1 MPFHH
6 FSRFL
11 GARKRDGHPALRIDR
26 GLSLLVLC
34 AIFLITPAARA
45 QKIDDLKPQG
55 YVNDFANILS
65 QSAKNQLTA
74 LCTEVDQKAQAQ
86 VAVVIV
92 KSLEGRPLE
101 DYSIALATKW
111 GIGPKQK
118 ARGVMILLAVQ
129 DRVDRFEVGYGLEP
143 ILPDGK
149 VGGFGREAVPFLR
162 AGNYDAAVLLMTR
175 RVADVIAEDRGI
187 TLSGGP
193 ARTARRVNTDHD
205 SPASAIVVVILVVVF
220 LILGRF
226 GGFGGGSGYNR
237 RGGSGWWIGPM
248 IGGGLGGGGWGGGGG
263 FGGSGGGGGGFG
275 GFGGGGFG
283 GGGSSGSW

>member
-1 MPFHH
+1 MPLHL
-6 FSRFL
+6 FSRIL
-11 GARKRDGHPALRIDR
+11 GARKPDGHPAHRIGR
-26 GLSLLVLC
+26 RLSLVVFC
-34 AIFLITPAARA
+34 AILLIAPAARA
-45 QKIDDLKPQG
+45 QKVDDLKPQG
-55 YVNDFANILS
+55 YVNDFAGVLS

-86 VAVVIV
+86 IAVVII
-92 KSLEGRPLE
+92 KSLDSRPLE
-101 DYSIALATKW
+101 DYSVALATKW

-129 DRVDRFEVGYGLEP
+129 DRRDRFEVGYGLEP

-149 VGGFGREAVPFLR
+149 VGEFDREAVPFLR

-187 TLSGGP
+187 TLSSGP
-193 ARTARRVNTDHD
+193 ARPPRRVNADRD
-205 SPASAIVVVILVVVF
+205 SPVSAIVVVILVVVF

-263 FGGSGGGGGGFG
+263 FGGGSGGGGGFG

-283 GGGSSGSW
+283 GGGASGSW

>member
-1 MPFHH
+1 MPLHH

-11 GARKRDGHPALRIDR
+11 GARKHNCHSALRIDR
-26 GLSLLVLC
+26 GLSLLVFC
-34 AIFLITPAARA
+34 GIFLIAPAARA

-55 YVNDFANILS
+55 YVNDFAGVLS
-65 QSAKNQLTA
+65 PSAKSQLTV

-86 VAVVIV
+86 IAVVTI
-92 KSLEGRPLE
+92 KSLGGRPIE
-101 DYSIALATKW
+101 DFSVDLATRW

-118 ARGVMILLAVQ
+118 DRGVMILLAVE
-129 DRVDRFEVGYGLEP
+129 DRRDRFETGYGLEP

-149 VGGFGREAVPFLR
+149 TGEFGREAVPFLR
-162 AGNYDAAVLLMTR
+162 AGNYDAALLLMTR
-175 RVADVIAEDRGI
+175 RVADVIAQDRGI

-193 ARTARRVNTDHD
+193 VRTARRVNADHD

-263 FGGSGGGGGGFG
+263 FGGGGGGGGG